1 MFINYINGMLYVLY
15 CISLF
20 SQNIIFVRL
29 NYVDTAMVLYC
40 TGSHHYKIGFY
51 EIYICIYRYMFLCQ
65 YVKNFFSVEYTHTH
79 TCPYFPDLLEM
90 YIYYSKWL
98 ESFISMVTVQKSS
111 HCSIYFPNSNIF
123 RLLLFS
129 YLYILNISHQSF
141 YLHLYDY

>member
-51 EIYICIYRYMFLCQ
+51 EIYICIYGQCR
-65 YVKNFFSVEYTHTH
+65 KNV
-79 TCPYFPDLLEM
+79 
-90 YIYYSKWL
+90 
-98 ESFISMVTVQKSS
+98 
-111 HCSIYFPNSNIF
+111 F
-123 RLLLFS
+123 RLPSFELWRYISREEGIQCHVFSGMDAMSWMDLAIRFQPITWCHLLS
-129 YLYILNISHQSF
+129 QTHSMLASS
-141 YLHLYDY
+141 